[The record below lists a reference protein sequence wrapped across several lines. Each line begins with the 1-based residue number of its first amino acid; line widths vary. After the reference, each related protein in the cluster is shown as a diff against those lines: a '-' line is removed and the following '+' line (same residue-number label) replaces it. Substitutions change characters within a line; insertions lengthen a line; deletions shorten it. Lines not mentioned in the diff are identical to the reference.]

1 MKKKNEEVVKS
12 QAKLRNI
19 MTFLK
24 RSSTPQKIKRNTYSG
39 NYCASPIK
47 KLPRRS
53 NRSTTFGRVQRS
65 DASTKLET
73 TRRTGAKQKY
83 KVLQKELSGY
93 IFIKK
98 SKETIKHLAFVRKR
112 LTGEQQELLAER
124 SRILE
129 AEYEEYGSCDPDKP
143 QYMDERLGAIEFE
156 LATVDSKARVIQ
168 EQLLRSGSV
177 TDMNAIDYS
186 LEKENN
192 PFFENEDCNISWENC
207 INLLHS
213 FNQKDLELI
222 SEMLL
227 EDYAKSKI
235 ENEVKSNE
243 LEQSKKAVSDLNFT
257 LDQLKFKKSDSPEI
271 RRAFSDE
278 TVVDISSRESDIEYS
293 EYDRS
298 KGSMGGDV
306 FERLSTSHTLASQAK
321 VIPKV
326 ILEETN

>member
-1 MKKKNEEVVKS
+1 
-12 QAKLRNI
+12 
-19 MTFLK
+19 MTYLK
-24 RSSTPQKIKRNTYSG
+24 RSSTPQKMKRNSHPG
-39 NYCASPIK
+39 FASPIK

-53 NRSTTFGRVQRS
+53 NRTNTYGRASSEALSRLEKSRRS
-65 DASTKLET
+65 
-73 TRRTGAKQKY
+73 GALQKY
-83 KVLQKELSGY
+83 KVLLKELASY

-98 SKETIKHLAFVRKR
+98 SKETFKHLSFIRKR

-124 SRILE
+124 SRILD
-129 AEYEEYGSCDPDKP
+129 AEFEEYGSCDPDKP
-143 QYMDERLGAIEFE
+143 QYMDERLGAIECE

-177 TDMNAIDYS
+177 TDMNAFDYAF
-186 LEKENN
+186 EQENN
-192 PFFENEDCNISWENC
+192 PFFEKEDSDVSWENC
-207 INLLHS
+207 VNLLHS

-257 LDQLKFKKSDSPEI
+257 LDQLKFTKLEEPEI
-271 RRAFSDE
+271 RRACSEE
-278 TVVDISSRESDIEYS
+278 TVVDRENIESRNDPDYSDC
-293 EYDRS
+293 DRS
-298 KGSMGGDV
+298 KGSMTSDV

-326 ILEETN
+326 ILEEN

>member
-1 MKKKNEEVVKS
+1 LKKKSEEVIKS
-12 QAKLRNI
+12 QTKLRNI
-19 MTFLK
+19 MTYLK
-24 RSSTPQKIKRNTYSG
+24 RSSTPQKIKRDSYSG
-39 NYCASPIK
+39 CASPIK

-53 NRSTTFGRVQRS
+53 NRSNTYGR
-65 DASTKLET
+65 ASSEVSAKLEKS
-73 TRRTGAKQKY
+73 RRSQAVQKY
-83 KVLQKELSGY
+83 KVLEKELSGF

-98 SKETIKHLAFVRKR
+98 SKESMKSLAFIRKR

-124 SRILE
+124 SRILA
-129 AEYEEYGSCDPDKP
+129 AEIEEYGSCDPNNP

-168 EQLLRSGSV
+168 EQLLRSGNIS
-177 TDMNAIDYS
+177 DMNAIDYS
-186 LEKENN
+186 LEQDKN
-192 PFFENEDCNISWENC
+192 PFFENSDISWENC

-227 EDYAKSKI
+227 SDYAKSRM

-243 LEQSKKAVSDLNFT
+243 IEQGKKAVSDLNFT
-257 LDQLKFKKSDSPEI
+257 LDQLKKDPEI
-271 RRAFSDE
+271 RRAYSDE
-278 TVVDISSRESDIEYS
+278 TVIDGREPIEYPVDS
-293 EYDRS
+293 DYSDFDKS
-298 KGSMGGDV
+298 KGSLTGDV

-326 ILEETN
+326 IQEEN